1 MSYPWC
7 DAGNRTHQSSDRNIA
22 IVSSCFDAA
31 YITSIRTRHRRGLRK
46 MHRKG
51 FKNLYLLQSISLET
65 SSYLRE
71 ACQLDVFETVISNSL
86 IWKGI

>member
-1 MSYPWC
+1 
-7 DAGNRTHQSSDRNIA
+7 
-22 IVSSCFDAA
+22 
-31 YITSIRTRHRRGLRK
+31 LRK

-51 FKNLYLLQSISLET
+51 FKNRYLLQSISLET

-71 ACQLDVFETVISNSL
+71 ACQFDVFETTISNSL